1 MADEPKQ
8 EPTPAK
14 PAPKKEGKP
23 EGQPHKGSNAPKKA
37 QAADAAA
44 QGKHKPAAADA
55 KDKPAAADAP
65 PISNLKSEISN
76 PPGAAP
82 AAGAPPAPGAAP
94 GLVAA
99 ASAPTA
105 AELLGEDANL
115 RKIIKAK
122 GAKNISVGIANILA
136 TFNNTNVTITD
147 MQGNVLGWSSAGRVG
162 FKGSRKSTAFAAQQ
176 VAQDAARQAMSH
188 GMREVEVRVK
198 GPGSGRES
206 AIRALQ
212 AIGLE
217 ISTIKDVTPVPHN
230 GCRPR
235 KKTPRLISH
244 SQPKESLLWLVTLDP
259 APASAAA
266 SASPCSARTSTWSAA
281 ITAPAFTAPSP
292 AANTPNTA
300 WASSKNRS
308 SATFTA

>member
-1 MADEPKQ
+1 MADEKPKK
-8 EPTPAK
+8 A
-14 PAPKKEGKP
+14 APKKESKP
-23 EGQPHKGSNAPKKA
+23 E
-37 QAADAAA
+37 AAKPAGDDAAKA
-44 QGKHKPAAADA
+44 EKK
-55 KDKPAAADAP
+55 
-65 PISNLKSEISN
+65 
-76 PPGAAP
+76 AP
-82 AAGAPPAPGAAP
+82 AAGAEAVAEKAAGAPAAPAGAAAAP
-94 GLVAA
+94 VAGA
-99 ASAPTA
+99 APTA
-105 AELLGEDANL
+105 AELLADDAAGK
-115 RKIIKAK
+115 KIIRAK
-122 GAKNISVGIANILA
+122 GAKNIAIGIANILA

-235 KKTPRLISH
+235 KKRR
-244 SQPKESLLWLVTLDP
+244 V
-259 APASAAA
+259 
-266 SASPCSARTSTWSAA
+266 
-281 ITAPAFTAPSP
+281 
-292 AANTPNTA
+292 
-300 WASSKNRS
+300 
-308 SATFTA
+308 